1 MGLFTDL
8 GNFATGAIQRD
19 KEITKEN
26 LAIRADELKA
36 NRDLMIA
43 MKKDKY
49 AADIANY
56 KIEKEK
62 ANEIKKLNSVAAK
75 GDMDKSS
82 YAKQYL
88 LHSLGTEKFNALQ
101 KADPEGFLDMV
112 DNIGSARDYKF
123 TTDRESIDNQ
133 FSIDTKIVN
142 KGFADA
148 IENAKGDSFLINK
161 ILKRKSNINENVNSN
176 IEEQLKAAKI
186 IKEETVDGADVDSI
200 VLKDTVNRLRK
211 PNTEY
216 QTEWKNQRGTINFDL
231 SKDNNNTFKFLS
243 STAKLG
249 GNDDISYKFNKTD
262 SKIEGMNPPAITNLL
277 AMEYMFNEVKNSDDT
292 MTLHYNNVTKNQGDI
307 GKTWN
312 ADTVY
317 KKMSNLLDG
326 RGGNISEK
334 GLDFRTDIRLTTF
347 VPLSLVNQN
356 NEMVFG
362 NGTVIDFK
370 DKSKMKDLSNTM
382 NDYILEKAKVMYSN
396 NKSVDEQS
404 QAAIAYERLYTGD
417 SNTIGEFIN
426 YAAEKNPELFKGI
439 ITDAKSAG
447 AEIKETDTNKT
458 IIDSKPKETKSKI
471 KFVVTKEKGK
481 DGLAANGIF
490 KSWEDLEKNDKIK
503 FLGEVEKLAY
513 DSWKATQSKSPGTTF
528 EDIQANTD
536 ANTKAITGAFTDS
549 EGNFEKMKTNQSN
562 LRPFKRG

>member
-8 GNFATGAIQRD
+8 GNFATGAIERD

-49 AADIANY
+49 AKDIANY
-56 KIEKEK
+56 DAEKKK
-62 ANEIKKLNSVAAK
+62 ANEIQKLNAVAAQ

-112 DNIGSARDYKF
+112 DNITSARDYKF
-123 TTDRESIDNQ
+123 TTDRESIDKQ
-133 FSIDTKIVN
+133 MEVDTTIVN
-142 KGFADA
+142 KGFSKA

-161 ILKRKSNINENVNSN
+161 ILGKKSNVDNNVTAN

-186 IKEETVDGADVDSI
+186 IKEETVDDTNINSI
-200 VLKDTVNRLRK
+200 VLKDTSKRLRK
-211 PNTEY
+211 PDKEY

-262 SKIEGMNPPAITNLL
+262 SKIEGMNPPAVTNLL

-356 NEMVFG
+356 NEMVFS

-439 ITDAKSAG
+439 ITNAKSAG
-447 AEIKETDTNKT
+447 AEIAESATDKP
-458 IIDSKPKETKSKI
+458 IDDSKPKETKPKI
-471 KFVVTKEKGK
+471 KFTVTKEKGK

-490 KSWEDLEKNDKIK
+490 KSWEELEKNDKIK

-528 EDIQANTD
+528 EDIQADTD

-549 EGNFEKMKTNQSN
+549 EGNFQKMKTNQSN

>member
-1 MGLFTDL
+1 
-8 GNFATGAIQRD
+8 
-19 KEITKEN
+19 
-26 LAIRADELKA
+26 
-36 NRDLMIA
+36 
-43 MKKDKY
+43 
-49 AADIANY
+49 
-56 KIEKEK
+56 
-62 ANEIKKLNSVAAK
+62 
-75 GDMDKSS
+75 
-82 YAKQYL
+82 
-88 LHSLGTEKFNALQ
+88 
-101 KADPEGFLDMV
+101 
-112 DNIGSARDYKF
+112 
-123 TTDRESIDNQ
+123 
-133 FSIDTKIVN
+133 
-142 KGFADA
+142 
-148 IENAKGDSFLINK
+148 
-161 ILKRKSNINENVNSN
+161 
-176 IEEQLKAAKI
+176 
-186 IKEETVDGADVDSI
+186 
-200 VLKDTVNRLRK
+200 
-211 PNTEY
+211 
-216 QTEWKNQRGTINFDL
+216 
-231 SKDNNNTFKFLS
+231 
-243 STAKLG
+243 
-249 GNDDISYKFNKTD
+249 
-262 SKIEGMNPPAITNLL
+262 MNPPAITNLL